1 MIERDVFM
9 LPQFED
15 HAPYIYAAYGLA
27 AVTLG
32 VLVAVILFR
41 ARSAKNRLERLQRQ
55 VDEE

>member
-1 MIERDVFM
+1 M

-41 ARSAKNRLERLQRQ
+41 ARAAKSRLERLQRQ